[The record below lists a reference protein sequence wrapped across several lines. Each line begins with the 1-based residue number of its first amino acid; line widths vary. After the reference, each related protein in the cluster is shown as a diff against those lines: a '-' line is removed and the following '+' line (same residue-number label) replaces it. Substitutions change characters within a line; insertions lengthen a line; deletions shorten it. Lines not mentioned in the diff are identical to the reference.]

1 MPYPE
6 PPPARIARLGSGRT
20 VEYYAYGDPGG
31 TPVFALH
38 GTPASG
44 AGFVWADYSARAFGL
59 RLLAPNRPGVGQSDP
74 LPGGVHTV
82 AQYAEELTQFAAALD
97 IERYALLGYSGGG
110 PYAAAVA
117 AARPDDLIAVAI
129 VAGAGNVG
137 EWAAIED
144 YEPADQRM
152 TRLALRAPALARAAL
167 YASGVSAR
175 RFPRPAL
182 RSLRR
187 ALAASDRGVLDR
199 FVSPHAALAV
209 FTRALTPGAG
219 GVVDDYAA
227 LARPWGVD
235 VSAITVPLRC
245 WHAEGDVTV
254 PLRHSEEL
262 VARVPGASLVRWD
275 TDGHLAIVD
284 RVSEVLDWL
293 ADHAERVLLQN
304 ARALDTTASSPAEV
318 AQN

>member
-6 PPPARIARLGSGRT
+6 PPPARVARLGSGRA

-38 GTPASG
+38 GTPACG
-44 AGFVWADYSARAFGL
+44 AGFVWADFAARAFGL
-59 RLLAPNRPGVGQSDP
+59 RVLAPNRPGVGQSDP
-74 LPGGVHTV
+74 LLGGLKTV
-82 AQYAEELTQFAAALD
+82 AQYADELGQFAAALN

-117 AARPDDLIAVAI
+117 ATRPDDVIAVAI

-137 EWAAIED
+137 EWAAIDD
-144 YEPADQRM
+144 YVAADQRM

-167 YASGVSAR
+167 YASGASAR

-182 RSLRR
+182 HSLRR
-187 ALAASDRGVLDR
+187 ALRNSDRAVLDR
-199 FVSPHAALAV
+199 FASPRAALAV

-235 VSAITVPLRC
+235 VSAITAPLRC
-245 WHAEGDVTV
+245 WHSEGDVTV
-254 PLRHSEEL
+254 PVRHSEEL
-262 VARVPGASLVRWD
+262 VARVRGASLVRWD
-275 TDGHLAIVD
+275 TDGHLAVVD

-293 ADHAERVLLQN
+293 ADHAERGLPQN
-304 ARALDTTASSPAEV
+304 ARSTDANASSH
-318 AQN
+318 